1 MERIK
6 AEQTRCDR
14 EIRRLM
20 REEDF
25 TKGIFFPAEIHALH
39 QEKNMLSA
47 CLQQRRARLGRLKL
61 GTGH

>member
-6 AEQTRCDR
+6 EEQARCDR

-20 REEDF
+20 QEEDF
-25 TKGIFFPAEIHALH
+25 AKGIFFPTEIHELH

-61 GTGH
+61 GTKH